1 MQAAIK
7 AVIFDMDGVIIDSEP
22 LWRRAMVKGFKQ
34 FGMPVSEEDCA
45 TTMGRRISEVV
56 DFWVK
61 HHRITKFSSAEI
73 ELAIMDHLI
82 ELIDTEGKAIEG
94 VLDLFEFCKEK
105 DLKIGLA
112 TSSSERLMN
121 TVLHKLH
128 LKNDFDSAVSAE
140 HLKYGK
146 PHPEVFLV
154 CAQNIGV
161 LPEECMVI
169 EDSVTGAI
177 AAKAA
182 RMQLTLVPDPGTKN
196 PEKFAVADHTLPT
209 MAAVLTLFK
218 SIVK

>member
-45 TTMGRRISEVV
+45 LTMGRRINEVV
-56 DFWVK
+56 DIWVK
-61 HHRITKFSSAEI
+61 HHSVTKFTSAEI
-73 ELAIMDHLI
+73 ELAIMDNLI
-82 ELIDTEGKAIEG
+82 ELIDTEGKPIEG

-128 LKNDFDSAVSAE
+128 LKNDFNSAVSAE

-182 RMQLTLVPDPGTKN
+182 RMQLTVVPDPGTKN
-196 PEKFAVADHTLPT
+196 PEKFVIADHTLPN

-218 SIVK
+218 SLLR